1 MTFASNSSAPFS
13 PRPRPCLW
21 SIRLGRVRR
30 NKVNDVSAVAPPHTR
45 QGHLVPR
52 EHDLCFSAASVLYH
66 EANVVFTPW

>member
-1 MTFASNSSAPFS
+1 
-13 PRPRPCLW
+13 
-21 SIRLGRVRR
+21 VRR